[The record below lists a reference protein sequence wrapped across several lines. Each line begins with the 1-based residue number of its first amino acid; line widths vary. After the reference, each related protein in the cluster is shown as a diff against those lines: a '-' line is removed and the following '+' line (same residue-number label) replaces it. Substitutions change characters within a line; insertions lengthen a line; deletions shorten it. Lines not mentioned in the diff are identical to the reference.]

1 MTDIPASEVGL
12 ATVERE
18 AATEIG
24 FARSRRRKKLWTRVG
39 FWALIA
45 IIAVFLLF
53 PFYWAVNSS
62 LKTEPQLR
70 MTPATFIPRDPTTGD
85 ISITL
90 RNYEAAFQND
100 AFLRAIRNSA
110 IVAVSVTVIAL
121 LIGSFAGFALGKLRF
136 RGKRPSLYLILSM
149 TMFPQVA
156 VLTGLYAVILNFDIP
171 AIPSMIIS
179 YMLFTLPFTVW
190 VLTAFFQQL
199 PIDLLQSAQVD
210 GATPFQSFRMILLPL
225 TMPALVTTGLLAFI
239 GAVNEYLFAL
249 TFTTIEP
256 NARTIPVSIALFTGE
271 IARQEPFGEIMA
283 AAVVVT
289 IPLIVLV
296 LIFQKR
302 IIGGLTAGAVK
313 G

>member
-1 MTDIPASEVGL
+1 MAAIEAREVDF
-12 ATVERE
+12 AKRRKRKKVWTR
-18 AATEIG
+18 IG
-24 FARSRRRKKLWTRVG
+24 FWILIV
-39 FWALIA
+39 LIA
-45 IIAVFLLF
+45 IFLLF
-53 PFYWAVNSS
+53 PFYWAINSS

-70 MTPATFIPRDPTTGD
+70 MTPATFIPRDPGTGD

-90 RNYEAAFQND
+90 QNYTAAFQNRT
-100 AFLRAIRNSA
+100 FIRAILNSS

-121 LIGSFAGFALGKLRF
+121 VIGSFAGFALGKLRF
-136 RGKRPSLYLILSM
+136 RGKSPSLYLILSM

-156 VLTGLYAVILNFDIP
+156 VLTGLYAVILNFNIP
-171 AIPSMIIS
+171 AIPSMILS

-190 VLTAFFQQL
+190 VLTSFFQQL
-199 PIDLLQSAQVD
+199 PTDLLQSAQVD

-225 TMPALVTTGLLAFI
+225 TAPALVTTGLLAFI
-239 GAVNEYLFAL
+239 AAVNEYLFAL

-256 NARTIPVSIALFTGE
+256 DARTIPVAIALFTGQV
-271 IARQEPFGEIMA
+271 ARQDPFGEIMA
-283 AAVVVT
+283 AAVLVT